1 VTLDSLTREAKAQSD
16 LLDAYLL
23 KYRDASGRTD
33 TGSVLPD
40 VRVITRAAPSVV
52 PASPK
57 TALILGAVG
66 FVSLALQVGTV
77 LFSELMSGR
86 AVYDRNLQPL
96 PVEPPLEPVLA
107 EETAEG
113 GENDA
118 VAPEPDL
125 ADLPELELGDL
136 VEPSAPLEP
145 GDAHPVP
152 AGMLLTPEARH
163 RAIAAADLTLSNLTA
178 DLALG
183 RVHVVLLAAVSEGRD
198 AAIVADTLVS
208 EAMRKGLSVCRVDA
222 GSGRAS
228 NSPGLTDLCA
238 DEATYGD
245 IVHKV
250 RDGLAEVPWGQRE
263 TMDRRS
269 MKPLTLV
276 EALADIYEVVV
287 ISTGRVGLN
296 SSLPLFAGTG
306 ARLVIVR
313 QPATP
318 ATVVAMATT
327 DAAALGFDVIDS
339 VAASERQYE
348 VA

>member
-1 VTLDSLTREAKAQSD
+1 
-16 LLDAYLL
+16 
-23 KYRDASGRTD
+23 
-33 TGSVLPD
+33 
-40 VRVITRAAPSVV
+40 
-52 PASPK
+52 
-57 TALILGAVG
+57 
-66 FVSLALQVGTV
+66 
-77 LFSELMSGR
+77 
-86 AVYDRNLQPL
+86 
-96 PVEPPLEPVLA
+96 
-107 EETAEG
+107 
-113 GENDA
+113 
-118 VAPEPDL
+118 
-125 ADLPELELGDL
+125 
-136 VEPSAPLEP
+136 
-145 GDAHPVP
+145 
-152 AGMLLTPEARH
+152 
-163 RAIAAADLTLSNLTA
+163 
-178 DLALG
+178 
-183 RVHVVLLAAVSEGRD
+183 
-198 AAIVADTLVS
+198 
-208 EAMRKGLSVCRVDA
+208 
-222 GSGRAS
+222 
-228 NSPGLTDLCA
+228 
-238 DEATYGD
+238 TYGD